1 MIKVLA
7 VCGNGMGTSLV
18 IKMKVKQFLDE
29 QGINASMESCSLGE
43 AGGYMNQGVNIV
55 LCSKNLV
62 SNLHAPE
69 GVHVIGL
76 VNLMSAKEFGPQIMN
91 VVNEHFPGEMGK

>member
-1 MIKVLA
+1 
-7 VCGNGMGTSLV
+7 MGTSLV

-43 AGGYMNQGVNIV
+43 AGGYMNQKTDLV

-62 SNLHAPE
+62 SNLHAPD

-76 VNLMSAKEFGPQIMN
+76 VNLMSAQEFGPKILEI
-91 VVNEHFPGEMGK
+91 VKEYYPAEMK

>member
-1 MIKVLA
+1 MVKVLA

-29 QGINASMESCSLGE
+29 QGISASMESCSLGE
-43 AGGYMNQGVNIV
+43 AGGYMNQGMDIV

-62 SNLHAPE
+62 GNLNPPAKS
-69 GVHVIGL
+69 HVIGL
-76 VNLMSAKEFGPQIMN
+76 VNLMNAKEFGPQIMEVIN
-91 VVNEHFPGEMGK
+91 QFYPDELKK